1 MVQFSFDTFLSR
13 IEAHPQL
20 QRVGR
25 PIVCQKGDYLFRQGE
40 VCRELFCLRSGLV
53 KLYYNTQ
60 DGKEWIKSFVP
71 DQGVLGSRSSQSLGK
86 PSPFSAFC
94 LEQTELTSYPY
105 DLFEQVCFEDLELAR
120 AVFNFTQWLGLK
132 KEIREY
138 RLLCLSAEEAYKD
151 FLQMNPKLLERLT
164 QVDIAR
170 YLGITPIALSRIKK
184 RLS

>member
-1 MVQFSFDTFLSR
+1 
-13 IEAHPQL
+13 
-20 QRVGR
+20 
-25 PIVCQKGDYLFRQGE
+25 
-40 VCRELFCLRSGLV
+40 
-53 KLYYNTQ
+53 
-60 DGKEWIKSFVP
+60 
-71 DQGVLGSRSSQSLGK
+71 
-86 PSPFSAFC
+86 
-94 LEQTELTSYPY
+94 
-105 DLFEQVCFEDLELAR
+105 
-120 AVFNFTQWLGLK
+120 VFNFTQWLGLK